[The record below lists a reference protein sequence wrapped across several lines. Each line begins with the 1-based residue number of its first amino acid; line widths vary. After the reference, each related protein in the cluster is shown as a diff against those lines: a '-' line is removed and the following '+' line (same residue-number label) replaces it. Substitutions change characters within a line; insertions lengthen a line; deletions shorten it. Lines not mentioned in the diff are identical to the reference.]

1 MKTVNKI
8 VASLLAAVS
17 FPLLIT
23 QLFINIVLSVDKDS
37 TAYTLI
43 NSLFGSDNKL
53 TNNSLGIQ
61 YSLVDLFNMLTGRK
75 QSDLGI
81 DINEFLSKLPSEFE
95 SIKKYVIASFVF
107 VAVGAFIAIVV
118 IGCVL
123 FTKAHKTVIVMSLGS
138 SVSYLIAIILF
149 GRAGRPLYDGT
160 IDVVS
165 VIANMLSG
173 EDSSIVGALASSML
187 SGAVKV
193 DTFALGGAVF
203 GAMIMMFAAAIWE
216 IAYLITL
223 PPEEKLKKNAKK
235 IKKA

>member
-8 VASLLAAVS
+8 VASLLAAAS

-23 QLFINIVLSVDKDS
+23 QMFINIVLSVDKDS

-43 NSLFGSDNKL
+43 NLLFGSDNKL

-81 DINEFLSKLPSEFE
+81 DFNEFLSKLPSEFE
-95 SIKKYVIASFVF
+95 SIKKYVIASLIF
-107 VAVGAFIAIVV
+107 VAIGAFIAIVV

-123 FTKAHKTVIVMSLGS
+123 FTKAYKTVIAMSLGS

-165 VIANMLSG
+165 VIVKMFSG
-173 EDSSIVGALASSML
+173 ESSSLIGTLASSML
-187 SGAVKV
+187 ADAIKV

-216 IAYLITL
+216 IAYLVTL